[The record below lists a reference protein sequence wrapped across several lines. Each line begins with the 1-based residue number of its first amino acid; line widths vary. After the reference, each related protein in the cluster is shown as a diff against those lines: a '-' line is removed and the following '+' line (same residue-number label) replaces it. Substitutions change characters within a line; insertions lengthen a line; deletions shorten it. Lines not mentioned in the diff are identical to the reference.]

1 MTQTAGNPLGTSLT
15 VSVPEVAAVH
25 ESVEPAQAF
34 AAAAGLAGPLAA
46 GPLAPELEPHLA
58 LAAAGVEEAIEE
70 EDVLAEVWR
79 TSSRLESMQWE
90 LDTAQESL
98 RQAVRKASAAGVA
111 DGELCAAANLTP
123 DELTAVLL
131 AAAVVSPVALE
142 L

>member
-1 MTQTAGNPLGTSLT
+1 MTQTAGNPLGAPLT
-15 VSVPEVAAVH
+15 VSLPEVAAVQDA
-25 ESVEPAQAF
+25 VEPAQAF

-46 GPLAPELEPHLA
+46 GPLAPELEPHLG
-58 LAAAGVEEAIEE
+58 LAAAGVEEGVEE

-111 DGELCAAANLTP
+111 DHELCTAANLTQ
-123 DELTAVLL
+123 DELTTVLVG
-131 AAAVVSPVALE
+131 AAPVTLE

>member
-1 MTQTAGNPLGTSLT
+1 MTQTAGNPLGTQLI
-15 VSVPEVAAVH
+15 VPVPEVAAVQ
-25 ESVEPAQAF
+25 EAVEPAQAF

-58 LAAAGVEEAIEE
+58 LAAAGIEE

-111 DGELCAAANLTP
+111 HDELCTAANLTQG
-123 DELTAVLL
+123 ELAAVLV
-131 AAAVVSPVALE
+131 AAAGGPAALQ